1 MIHGSYIR
9 KTRTSPKFFLKR
21 SKEIQT
27 IKRQSA
33 NTIFNII
40 SIMKKYAFQ
49 ALIAVFMLA
58 VGMEASAQRNA
69 LDKLGLPFTSN
80 LTVAYSLRQLSSAAT
95 RAIEVRRSDDQALDI
110 GFDAHGDLDTKA
122 LTNFVGTGDGFVS
135 KWYDQSGSNI
145 HAVQED
151 KNAQPQIAEDGKVFM
166 ENGRPII
173 YTSASK
179 YLVYSGMT
187 GFNGSGFASRFSVC
201 MLRRG
206 ASKGIIDGLDCNKM
220 DFNVSPFSAGLQIN
234 SNQEI
239 RSVSIGSGQR
249 LMAISAI
256 RMSGNTYLYVNGEV
270 KGKST
275 AAVDPFGSPIS
286 GYIGRQCAG
295 AGTDGEYGE
304 LILYNTVLPE
314 DVITTIARN
323 QFLCYNIVAQV
334 AQRNALDKLGLPL
347 SPKLEVAYSLRQ
359 LSSAATAAIEVRR
372 SDNQVMDIGFDAH
385 GDLDTK
391 ALADFV
397 GTSAGFVSTWYDQ
410 SGNNIHAVQGDKN
423 AQPQIAEAGKV
434 FMENG
439 RPIIY
444 TSGSKYLVYSG
455 MTGFSGSTLASRL
468 SVCMLRRGANGIID
482 GLDRYKMDFS
492 GASFSLGVQLGGSN
506 RGVWNVLVGTSRQLM
521 AISAVRQS
529 GNSALYLNGELR
541 NKSTDVLD
549 NFDSPIN
556 GYIGRRGDGLGGD
569 GEHSELILYS
579 NVLPES
585 DITAIARNQF
595 QYYNIEA
602 QTNPLTV
609 YNYFDA
615 SVSAAYSLRKV
626 SIAHTGAAIQVRRSS
641 DNATA
646 DIGFDIITGNLKI
659 DQLKDFVGTDDG
671 FVSIWYDQS
680 GAGRD
685 KTQSLLANQ
694 PQIVSRGAVIMKND
708 KPALFFSAQSKAGLE
723 GAAED
728 YLTRGDITICFNA
741 WSNSNSAVPR
751 RAIQGSGQH
760 NWFVGPYENKNAYW
774 AGDWNL
780 LDSSAPWSQAGDLFI
795 ISQPT
800 SGPNTVYRN
809 GKEIIKYRNA
819 TKTYPGSISVSAAGF
834 ADEPFDGYMSELLEF
849 NEKLSPEKIAKLQK
863 GIASYSGFTCSN
875 NNMSAL
881 VTTDKH
887 LFSVFSLRLVNS
899 DYEGPLVRL
908 ATGASFYDVYP
919 DDKFGL
925 SPDSP
930 ISEAISDYNAPVSS
944 DSGNLLSSVITSST
958 NAGAAIWYDQSGES
972 MDLKQP
978 DDGYR
983 PLIVKQGTI
992 VTQAEN
998 GNPALAFSA
1007 NAKTHLM
1014 GGEDCLNGYSDGYI
1028 NTVYTPAEAT
1038 AAQDEQFLVSKPQ
1051 SWHLATNISTA
1062 NHGGYFSAYPEGTL
1076 NEKQRVIPFFNPT
1089 LEKNSRANILSVS
1102 FNKEGVVV
1110 YGNQTNVGRS
1120 RVGLPPIYGN
1130 SEKLQVGGTGAGA
1143 SNKNS
1148 FEGLIQ
1154 ELVIT
1159 RGLNQEE
1166 QRTLETLQSAYHKT
1180 NACNTWAGADENWN
1194 NDCNW
1199 SFGSQPSNT
1208 DKARIPNGSSYWP
1221 KVSGEVPM
1229 PALIVVEPA
1238 AKVNLEG

>member
-27 IKRQSA
+27 IKRQPA

-49 ALIAVFMLA
+49 ALIAISMLA

-122 LTNFVGTGDGFVS
+122 LTDFVGTGDGFVS

-275 AAVDPFGSPIS
+275 AAVDRFGSPIS
-286 GYIGRQCAG
+286 GYIGRQCDG

-304 LILYNTVLPE
+304 LILYNTVVPE
-314 DVITTIARN
+314 DVITVIARN
-323 QFLCYNIVAQV
+323 QFLYYNIAAQV
-334 AQRNALDKLGLPL
+334 TQRNALDKLGLPL

-359 LSSAATAAIEVRR
+359 LSSAAVAAIEVRR
-372 SDNQVMDIGFDAH
+372 SDNQVLDIGFDAN

-391 ALADFV
+391 ALTDFV
-397 GTSAGFVSTWYDQ
+397 GTGNGFVSTWYDQ

-423 AQPQIAEAGKV
+423 AQPQIAEDGKV

-468 SVCMLRRGANGIID
+468 SVCMLRRGAPGGAID
-482 GLDRYKMDFS
+482 GFENQKMDFIRS
-492 GASFSLGVQLGGSN
+492 SSRGSLQVNPFGRVVRNVGVGPSQ
-506 RGVWNVLVGTSRQLM
+506 QLM
-521 AISAVRQS
+521 PGSAVRRP
-529 GNSALYLNGELR
+529 GNSALYINGELSGK
-541 NKSTDVLD
+541 NTDGLD
-549 NFDSPIN
+549 PFGFPIN
-556 GYIGRRGDGLGGD
+556 GYIGRRGDGTGVD
-569 GEHSELILYS
+569 GKHNELILYS

-602 QTNPLTV
+602 QTNPLNV
-609 YNYFDA
+609 YNYFGTP
-615 SVSAAYSLRKV
+615 VKAAYSLRKM
-626 SIAHTGAAIQVRRSS
+626 ATAYTGSAIQVRRSS

-680 GAGRD
+680 GIGRH

-694 PQIVSRGAVIMKND
+694 PQIVSRGAVIMKNG
-708 KPALFFSAQSKAGLE
+708 KPALFFPPQSKAGLE

-809 GKEIIKYRNA
+809 GKEIVKYRNE

-834 ADEPFDGYMSELLEF
+834 ADEPFDGYMSELLDF
-849 NEKLSPEKIAKLQK
+849 NEKLSPEKIAKLQN
-863 GIASYSGFTCSN
+863 GISAYLAIPCSN
-875 NNMSAL
+875 NNMTAL
-881 VTTDKH
+881 VTTAKH
-887 LFSVFSLRLVNS
+887 LL
-899 DYEGPLVRL
+899 
-908 ATGASFYDVYP
+908 
-919 DDKFGL
+919 
-925 SPDSP
+925 
-930 ISEAISDYNAPVSS
+930 
-944 DSGNLLSSVITSST
+944 
-958 NAGAAIWYDQSGES
+958 
-972 MDLKQP
+972 
-978 DDGYR
+978 
-983 PLIVKQGTI
+983 
-992 VTQAEN
+992 
-998 GNPALAFSA
+998 
-1007 NAKTHLM
+1007 
-1014 GGEDCLNGYSDGYI
+1014 
-1028 NTVYTPAEAT
+1028 
-1038 AAQDEQFLVSKPQ
+1038 
-1051 SWHLATNISTA
+1051 
-1062 NHGGYFSAYPEGTL
+1062 
-1076 NEKQRVIPFFNPT
+1076 
-1089 LEKNSRANILSVS
+1089 
-1102 FNKEGVVV
+1102 
-1110 YGNQTNVGRS
+1110 
-1120 RVGLPPIYGN
+1120 
-1130 SEKLQVGGTGAGA
+1130 
-1143 SNKNS
+1143 
-1148 FEGLIQ
+1148 
-1154 ELVIT
+1154 
-1159 RGLNQEE
+1159 
-1166 QRTLETLQSAYHKT
+1166 
-1180 NACNTWAGADENWN
+1180 
-1194 NDCNW
+1194 
-1199 SFGSQPSNT
+1199 
-1208 DKARIPNGSSYWP
+1208 
-1221 KVSGEVPM
+1221 
-1229 PALIVVEPA
+1229 
-1238 AKVNLEG
+1238 